1 MTASEAIKIQA
12 YFLKWQANFPRLTN
26 LMYYKDINNVWL
38 TNGMMAVKMPSEFY
52 MLDVQ
57 QERASIM
64 NCSKIPDDAI
74 KALVTCIE
82 WRFKG
87 SDTSIM
93 IKGFR
98 KPDDVVMWVKKKY
111 LNMFGKNYD
120 LYVSPDGRKLWLT
133 ESDTREVVG
142 VIAGI
147 RGIKI

>member
-1 MTASEAIKIQA
+1 MTASEAVNLQA
-12 YFLKWQANFPRLTN
+12 NFLKWQANFPRLIN

-38 TNGMMAVKMPSEFY
+38 TDGMMAVKMPSEFY
-52 MLDVQ
+52 MLNVQ

-74 KALVTCIE
+74 KALVTNIE
-82 WRFKG
+82 WKFKG
-87 SDTSIM
+87 SDTCVM
-93 IKGFR
+93 IKGL
-98 KPDDVVMWVKKKY
+98 KKSDDVVMWVKKKY
-111 LNMFGKNYD
+111 LKVFGENYD

-142 VIAGI
+142 VIAGV